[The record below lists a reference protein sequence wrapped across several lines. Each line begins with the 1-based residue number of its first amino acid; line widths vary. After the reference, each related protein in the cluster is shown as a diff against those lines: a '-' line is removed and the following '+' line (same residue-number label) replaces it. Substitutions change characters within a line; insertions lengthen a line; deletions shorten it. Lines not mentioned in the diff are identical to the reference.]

1 MNARQKL
8 LQTAKSLRG
17 QRDTVIDD
25 YNRLAKPLPLGY
37 RVKYED
43 MGCAVY
49 VSVPYLLLGWD
60 IVAPH
65 CRARELYRN
74 MAALGRAHWGHDRT
88 PEPGDLLFFG
98 PGGNESRIDHVGIVE
113 EVKTGTISYWDLRSV
128 VGNHTC
134 KVGGG
139 FIKGYGY
146 IMAYAMP
153 DYASK
158 DTDEPDPEPA
168 PAIKAGDLVRIRTGA
183 KWYSGGGI
191 KASVMAKNWYV
202 VQNKNGRVVLGMSED
217 ERSNI
222 QSPIHEEDV
231 ELVVQFGPQPEPV
244 PEPDP
249 GSVIRP
255 TVAVELPVLRKGAQG
270 RIVETLQLLLNRWH
284 FTVEVDGIF
293 GADTEQALLA
303 FQLEWG
309 IEGTHAQV
317 DRLTWANL
325 LG

>member
-8 LQTAKSLRG
+8 IQTAKSLRG
-17 QRDTVIDD
+17 QRNTVIDD
-25 YNRLAKPLPLGY
+25 YNRLARPLPLGY

-43 MGCAVY
+43 MACAVFA
-49 VSVPYLLLGWD
+49 SVPFLLLGWD

-74 MAALGRAHWGHDRT
+74 MAALGRAHWGHNRT
-88 PEPGDLLFFG
+88 PECGDLIFFG
-98 PGGNESRIDHVGIVE
+98 PGGDESHIDHVGIVE
-113 EVKTGTISYWDLRSV
+113 KVENGIITYWDIRAV
-128 VGNHTC
+128 VASHTC
-134 KVGGG
+134 RVGGS

-146 IMAYAMP
+146 IMAFAMP

-158 DTDEPDPEPA
+158 DTDEPDPVPA
-168 PAIKAGDLVRIRTGA
+168 TGIKAGDLVRIRTGA
-183 KWYSGGGI
+183 KWYSGSTI
-191 KASVMAKNWYV
+191 KASVLTKNWYV

-231 ELVVQFGPQPEPV
+231 ELVVQNGPQPEPV
-244 PEPDP
+244 PDPDP
-249 GSVIRP
+249 DSVILP
-255 TVAVELPVLRKGAQG
+255 SVAVELPVLRKGSQG

-284 FTVEVDGIF
+284 FNVEVDGIF
-293 GADTEQALLA
+293 GDATEQALLG

-309 IEGTHAQV
+309 IEGSHAQV

>member
-49 VSVPYLLLGWD
+49 VSVPFLLLGWD

-98 PGGNESRIDHVGIVE
+98 PGGSESRIDHVGIVE

-146 IMAYAMP
+146 IMATASP
-153 DYASK
+153 DYASI
-158 DTDEPDPEPA
+158 DIVETDPEPV

-183 KWYSGGGI
+183 KWFSGSPI

-202 VQNKNGRVVLGMSED
+202 IQNKGGRVVLGMSED

-249 GSVIRP
+249 DSVILP
-255 TVAVELPVLRKGAQG
+255 AVAVELPVLRKGAQG
-270 RIVETLQLLLNRWH
+270 RIVETLQMLLNRCGIY
-284 FTVEVDGIF
+284 VEVDGIF
-293 GADTEQALLA
+293 GAATEQALLA
-303 FQLEWG
+303 YQLAYG

>member
-25 YNRLAKPLPLGY
+25 YNRLARPLPLGY
-37 RVKYED
+37 RVKYQD
-43 MGCAVY
+43 QACAVFA
-49 VSVPYLLLGWD
+49 SVPYLMLGWD

-74 MAALGRAHWGHDRT
+74 MAALGRSFWGSNRT
-88 PEPGDLLFFG
+88 PDPGDLMFFG
-98 PGGNESRIDHVGIVE
+98 PLGDESHIDHVAIVE
-113 EVKTGTISYWDLRSV
+113 KVEDGIITFWDLRDV
-128 VGNHTC
+128 VGSRTC
-134 KVGGG
+134 KVGGR
-139 FIKGYGY
+139 FIKKYGY

-153 DYASK
+153 DYDSI
-158 DTDEPDPEPA
+158 DIVEPEPEPA
-168 PAIKAGDLVRIRTGA
+168 PAIKAGDLVRIRSGA
-183 KWYSGGGI
+183 KWYSGSPI
-191 KASVMAKNWYV
+191 KASVLAKNWYV
-202 VQNKNGRVVLGMSED
+202 IQNKNGRVVLGMSED

-249 GSVIRP
+249 GSIILP

-270 RIVETLQLLLNRWH
+270 RIVETLQLLLCRWH

-293 GADTEQALLA
+293 GDATEQALLA
-303 FQLEWG
+303 YQLAYG

>member
-17 QRDTVIDD
+17 QRDSVIDY
-25 YNRLAKPLPLGY
+25 YNKHARPLPLGY

-43 MGCAVY
+43 LACAVF
-49 VSVPYLLLGWD
+49 VSVPYLMLGWD

-74 MAALGRAHWGHDRT
+74 MAALGRSFWGHDRT
-88 PEPGDLLFFG
+88 PEPGDLIFFG
-98 PGGNESRIDHVGIVE
+98 PGGDESRIDHAAIVE
-113 EVKTGTISYWDLRSV
+113 KVENGIITFWDIRDV
-128 VGNHTC
+128 VASHTC
-134 KVGGG
+134 KVGGS
-139 FIKGYGY
+139 FIKKYGY

-158 DTDEPDPEPA
+158 DTDDPEPTPA
-168 PAIKAGDLVRIRTGA
+168 PAIKAGDLVRIREGA
-183 KWYSGGGI
+183 RWYSGSTI
-191 KASVMAKNWYV
+191 KASVVSKNWYV

-231 ELVVQFGPQPEPV
+231 ELVVHFGPQPDPV

-249 GSVIRP
+249 GSIILP
-255 TVAVELPVLRKGAQG
+255 TVAVELPVLRLGAQG
-270 RIVETLQLLLNRWH
+270 RIVETLQLLLNHWR

-293 GADTEQALLA
+293 GPATEQALLA
-303 FQLEWG
+303 YQLAYG

>member
-8 LQTAKSLRG
+8 LDTAKSLRG
-17 QRDTVIDD
+17 QRDTVIDF
-25 YNRLAKPLPLGY
+25 YNAHARPLPLGY

-43 MGCAVY
+43 QACAVF
-49 VSVPYLLLGWD
+49 VSVPFLMLHWD

-74 MAALGRAHWGHDRT
+74 MAALGRSFWGSNRT
-88 PEPGDLLFFG
+88 PEPGDLIFFG
-98 PGGNESRIDHVGIVE
+98 PGGNESRIDHAAIVE
-113 EVKTGTISYWDLRSV
+113 KVENGIITFWDIRSV
-128 VGNHTC
+128 VASHTC
-134 KVGGG
+134 RAGGR

-146 IMAYAMP
+146 IMAYGMP
-153 DYASK
+153 DYASQ
-158 DTDEPDPEPA
+158 DTDEPDPAPA
-168 PAIKAGDLVRIRTGA
+168 PAIKAGDLVKIRGGA
-183 KWYSGGGI
+183 RWYSGSTI
-191 KASVMAKNWYV
+191 KASVLKKNWYV
-202 VQNKNGRVVLGMSED
+202 VQNKGGRVVLGMSED

-231 ELVVQFGPQPEPV
+231 ELVVQFGPQPA

-249 GSVIRP
+249 GSVILP
-255 TVAVELPVLRKGAQG
+255 TVQVELPVLRKGSQG
-270 RIVETLQLLLNRWH
+270 RIVETLQLLLCRWR

-293 GADTEQALLA
+293 GDATEQALLA
-303 FQLEWG
+303 YQLAYG